1 MAGHR
6 SLLRHAHQSEEHVV
20 ISGAIESED
29 LSTKEHMLTG
39 HTQIEKP
46 WSEKDAGAFAPSTA
60 VTAERSAS

>member
-1 MAGHR
+1 
-6 SLLRHAHQSEEHVV
+6 V